1 MSEAIPL
8 MKARGKDFYQVGKDE
23 LGELEFSQGGDALLP
38 DEENVVFKAEEP
50 PTDPLF
56 IFRASLDRP
65 PPAEANE
72 YQTVFGGEH
81 VRTGSQWHLRL
92 KKKK

>member
-1 MSEAIPL
+1 MRA
-8 MKARGKDFYQVGKDE
+8 KGKDFYQVGKDE
-23 LGELEFSQGGDALLP
+23 LGELEFPQDGNALFP

-50 PTDPLF
+50 STDPLF
-56 IFRASLDRP
+56 IFHASLDDP

-72 YQTVFGGEH
+72 YQAVFGGEH
-81 VRTGSQWHLRL
+81 VRTGSSWHLRL